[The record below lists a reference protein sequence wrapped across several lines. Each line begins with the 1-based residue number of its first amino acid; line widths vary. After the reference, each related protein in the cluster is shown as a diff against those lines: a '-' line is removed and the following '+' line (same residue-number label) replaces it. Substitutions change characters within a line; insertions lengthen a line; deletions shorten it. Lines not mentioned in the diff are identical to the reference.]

1 MTKIRAHRIKIN
13 KKRSNKFFNLLIASI
28 GDFFSQKKKN
38 RQFSKFTD
46 FAAIMGYFPSPNV
59 SYHKQPPLAAPSS
72 KPFPCWK
79 CGRTYQ
85 NKGSL
90 KRHLHDECG
99 KEPKYICRICVKG
112 FKQKANYKRH
122 VTTIHQHP
130 PQFRRADVEAD
141 KPSTSRSTM
150 LGGHTSLFKSDLEVA
165 KVNPYLPLITGQSH
179 LFDEDKVPNPYL
191 PSISSQSSHLFKSD
205 EVKKLSG
212 FEALSKSYK
221 SDEEVSKLVSGFQTA
236 VTSLAKGFK
245 DDEEKQKKG
254 DPDCGV
260 EVNLL

>member
-1 MTKIRAHRIKIN
+1 
-13 KKRSNKFFNLLIASI
+13 
-28 GDFFSQKKKN
+28 
-38 RQFSKFTD
+38 
-46 FAAIMGYFPSPNV
+46 MGYFPSPNV
-59 SYHKQPPLAAPSS
+59 SYHKQPLVAPSS

-99 KEPKYICRICVKG
+99 KEPKYICKICVKG

-130 PQFRRADVEAD
+130 PQFRRDED
-141 KPSTSRSTM
+141 KPSTSRSM
-150 LGGHTSLFKSDLEVA
+150 LGHTSLFKSDLEVA

-179 LFDEDKVPNPYL
+179 LFDEDKVNPYL
-191 PSISSQSSHLFKSD
+191 PSISSQSSHLFKGD
-205 EVKKLSG
+205 EASKKLAS

-245 DDEEKQKKG
+245 EDEEKKKG
-254 DPDCGV
+254 EPDCGV